1 MWPELRH
8 EHRGLETVSGRSRML
23 AWCSPSLHSY
33 ASGNAEPRAGC
44 LLISV
49 CYVALQ
55 PCDTAGNA
63 DPLLMVED
71 RKAPS
76 AELVPDVSE
85 VSCPREKLVWACRV
99 LIRQIGGRFHQKE

>member
-1 MWPELRH
+1 MYARCILF
-8 EHRGLETVSGRSRML
+8 
-23 AWCSPSLHSY
+23 LHSY
-33 ASGNAEPRAGC
+33 ASGTAEPRAGC

-71 RKAPS
+71 RKALS
-76 AELVPDVSE
+76 AELVPYVSE
-85 VSCPREKLVWACRV
+85 VSRLREKPV
-99 LIRQIGGRFHQKE
+99 

>member
-1 MWPELRH
+1 
-8 EHRGLETVSGRSRML
+8 ML
-23 AWCSPSLHSY
+23 ARCSPSLHSH

-49 CYVALQ
+49 CHVALQ
-55 PCDTAGNA
+55 PYDTTGNA

-76 AELVPDVSE
+76 AELVPYVSE
-85 VSCPREKLVWACRV
+85 VLRLREKPVWACRV
-99 LIRQIGGRFHQKE
+99 LIRQIGGRFHQKEQGAK

>member
-23 AWCSPSLHSY
+23 AWCSLSLYSY

-49 CYVALQ
+49 CYV
-55 PCDTAGNA
+55 A

-99 LIRQIGGRFHQKE
+99 LIRQIGGRFH